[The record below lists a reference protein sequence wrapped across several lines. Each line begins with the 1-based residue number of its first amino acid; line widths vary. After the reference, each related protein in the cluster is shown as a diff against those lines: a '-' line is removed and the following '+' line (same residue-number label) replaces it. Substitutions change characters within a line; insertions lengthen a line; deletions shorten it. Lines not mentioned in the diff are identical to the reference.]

1 MGYSQSEWLYAIL
14 QEHGFEACVEAFKQN
29 IKKLRYDE
37 KLEELKR
44 LCLQKLSV
52 TTADRD
58 GYIQAEIS
66 KYEKCMRDSISQAS
80 DTGLCSV
87 YNVISIIWN
96 YVLSET
102 IIAELRQQQAVKL
115 PKNVADSDRQGKMTD
130 RGKLYFNKAIEAG
143 YMQETENGYRWLHNN
158 GMKASLGYFLHR
170 VLNPKGTAQIPYQR
184 MENLFNVSRL
194 DTAIDQALNAKKPQ
208 KWRGEIDALFDD

>member
-37 KLEELKR
+37 KIEELKR
-44 LCLQKLSV
+44 LCLQKLSI

-58 GYIQAEIS
+58 KYIQAEIS

-87 YNVISIIWN
+87 YNVISIVWN
-96 YVLSET
+96 YVLSEA
-102 IIAELRQQQAVKL
+102 IIAELKQQAVEL
-115 PKNVADSDRQGKMTD
+115 PQNVAGGNRQEKITD
-130 RGKLYFNKAIEAG
+130 LEMQYFKKAIEAG
-143 YMQETENGYRWLHNN
+143 YMQETENGYNWLHNN
-158 GMKASLGYFLHR
+158 GMKASLAYFLKK
-170 VLNPKGTAQIPYQR
+170 VFNPDGTKITPFK
-184 MENLFNVSRL
+184 MLENLFNKTNLAVATSRL
-194 DTAIDQALNAKKPQ
+194 LDVKKEQ
-208 KWRGEIDALFDD
+208 KWRGEIDALFEL

>member
-44 LCLQKLSV
+44 LCLQKLSI

-58 GYIQAEIS
+58 KYIQAEIS

-87 YNVISIIWN
+87 YNVISIVWN
-96 YVLSET
+96 YVLSEA
-102 IIAELRQQQAVKL
+102 IIAELKQQAVEL
-115 PKNVADSDRQGKMTD
+115 PQNVAGGNRQEKITD
-130 RGKLYFNKAIEAG
+130 LEMQYFKKAIEAG
-143 YMQETENGYRWLHNN
+143 YMQETENGYNWLHNN
-158 GMKASLGYFLHR
+158 GMKASLAYFLKK
-170 VLNPKGTAQIPYQR
+170 VFNPDGTKITPFK
-184 MENLFNVSRL
+184 MLENLFNKTNLAVATSRL
-194 DTAIDQALNAKKPQ
+194 LDVKKEQ
-208 KWRGEIDALFDD
+208 KWRGEIDALFEL